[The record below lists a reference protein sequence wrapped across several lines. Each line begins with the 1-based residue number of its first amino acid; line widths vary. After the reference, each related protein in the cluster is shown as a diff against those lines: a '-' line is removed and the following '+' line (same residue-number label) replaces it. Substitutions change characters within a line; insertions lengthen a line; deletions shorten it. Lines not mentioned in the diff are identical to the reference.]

1 MNTVKIAV
9 SIPVRS
15 ATLCGFC
22 PLISY
27 VHDDDP
33 VKCTAFQQEFG
44 RENLDENG
52 CRLRL
57 PQCIASQID

>member
-27 VHDDDP
+27 AHDDDP
-33 VKCTAFQQEFG
+33 VFCTAFRQEFG
-44 RENLDENG
+44 PDNVDEKG
-52 CRLRL
+52 SRLRL
-57 PQCIASQID
+57 PQCIAAEID